1 MTGVFRQNDSLRA
14 LFGVLVA
21 FVLAARLLAPAGFMP
36 VVSSH
41 GVMVT
46 LCTGQGA
53 VKMMVERESLPESR
67 IVKKASGQHDPADGS
82 AQEHCPFAGAAAAPS
97 LPVAEVMPVLAAWHL
112 PTGPIAFA
120 LKTGWIARIAAPP
133 PPSSGPPASLA

>member
-1 MTGVFRQNDSLRA
+1 MTGVFRQNAMLRA
-14 LFGVLVA
+14 LFGALVA

-53 VKMMVERESLPESR
+53 VKMMVERESAAEGRLG
-67 IVKKASGQHDPADGS
+67 KASGQHDPADGS
-82 AQEHCPFAGAAAAPS
+82 ANEHCPFASATAAPS
-97 LPVAEVMPVLAAWHL
+97 LPSAEVVPVLAAWHL